1 MAIPLF
7 ISPDANRQQA
17 ADITQRTGATRTH
30 TRPTNGNY
38 LELSAAGLALCH
50 SNHPKQRLRVDFIA
64 GRQGFRRLQQGQ
76 AREAIVRACA
86 VGKTSDSHIID
97 ATAGLGHDAFVLASY
112 GANVTMLERSPV
124 VAALLNDGLQRARLE
139 GAGEITAR
147 LTLIQADAAT
157 WLRNAQWP
165 AAEVIYLDP
174 MYRPT
179 RRKAAATK
187 SLAMLEELLKLQIPN
202 DDELLITALPAASKR
217 VVVKRQRFAPALGE
231 TTPSFTLTGRSTRF
245 DVYIPG

>member
-7 ISPDANRQQA
+7 ISPDANPQQGT
-17 ADITQRTGATRTH
+17 DITQRAGATLTH
-30 TRPTNGNY
+30 AKPTNGHY
-38 LELSAAGLALCH
+38 LELSAAGLVLCH
-50 SNHPKQRLRVDFIA
+50 SHHPKQRLHVDFIA
-64 GRQGFRRLQQGQ
+64 GKQGFRRRQQGQ

-86 VGKTSDSHIID
+86 IGKVPGRQIID

-124 VAALLNDGLQRARLE
+124 VATLLNDGLQRARLE
-139 GAGEITAR
+139 GAEKITAR
-147 LTLIQADAAT
+147 LTLIQADAAA
-157 WLRNAQWP
+157 WLRQAQWP

-187 SLAMLEELLKLQIPN
+187 SLAMLEGLLEQEIPN
-202 DDELLITALPAASKR
+202 DDELLTTALQAASKR
-217 VVVKRQRFAPALGE
+217 VVVKRQRLAPTLGE
-231 TTPSFTLTGRSTRF
+231 TTPSFTMTGRSTRF